1 MMKFF
6 SSVLSDLCWC
16 FLLFISWTAI
26 HFTLFAIKRTDS
38 HKMMMMMM
46 ITNYS
51 HWLQQGLTPP
61 DRLPHGF
68 FRQTSIGAASE
79 ARCLSLS
86 GWIVIWCIYNC
97 AMYVIWEICWVFNLR
112 HSFISLNCRR
122 YSPLSLSL
130 MQAWIKSHLRCSSLA
145 MSRVRRLRSEIYSPP
160 QPILLCL
167 VDFQRDLIKPT
178 SSNCPTLPPSN
189 MSYQLDSPPLPSW
202 SISHLNRA
210 WISESIF
217 NLTLPCLAISQ
228 LPSS

>member
-1 MMKFF
+1 MGVM
-6 SSVLSDLCWC
+6 
-16 FLLFISWTAI
+16 A
-26 HFTLFAIKRTDS
+26 
-38 HKMMMMMM
+38 MMMMMTMMM
-46 ITNYS
+46 ITTNYS
-51 HWLQQGLTPP
+51 HWLQQGPTPP

-68 FRQTSIGAASE
+68 FRQTSIGTSSE

-86 GWIVIWCIYNC
+86 DWIVIWCISNC

-112 HSFISLNCRR
+112 HSFISLNCRW
-122 YSPLSLSL
+122 YSPLSHSL
-130 MQAWIKSHLRCSSLA
+130 MQAWIESQLRCSSLA
-145 MSRVRRLRSEIYSPP
+145 MSRVETIAKWNLFTT

-178 SSNCPTLPPSN
+178 SIKHVLSASLSTA
-189 MSYQLDSPPLPSW
+189 LPSW

-228 LPSS
+228 LPSSHHPTRAPHMKNQNVE

>member
-16 FLLFISWTAI
+16 FLLFIFWTAI

-145 MSRVRRLRSEIYSPP
+145 MSRVETIAKWNLFTTSADP
-160 QPILLCL
+160 L
-167 VDFQRDLIKPT
+167 VPRGFPKR
-178 SSNCPTLPPSN
+178 
-189 MSYQLDSPPLPSW
+189 SYQA
-202 SISHLNRA
+202 N
-210 WISESIF
+210 F
-217 NLTLPCLAISQ
+217 QQ
-228 LPSS
+228 LPHTAAIKHVLSIAVTAGICISKAINKPLAVL

>member
-1 MMKFF
+1 MSAMFY
-6 SSVLSDLCWC
+6 SSVLSATSTCVVGVCSCRLWCYLCWC
-16 FLLFISWTAI
+16 FLLFIFWTGGERV
-26 HFTLFAIKRTDS
+26 FTLVAIKRTDS

-145 MSRVRRLRSEIYSPP
+145 MSRVETIAKWNLFTTSVDPLVPRGFPKRSY
-160 QPILLCL
+160 QAN
-167 VDFQRDLIKPT
+167 FQHLPHIAIIKHVLSAWLST
-178 SSNCPTLPPSN
+178 SSIL
-189 MSYQLDSPPLPSW
+189 
-202 SISHLNRA
+202 IHLA
-210 WISESIF
+210 LE
-217 NLTLPCLAISQ
+217 
-228 LPSS
+228 

>member
-16 FLLFISWTAI
+16 FLLFIFWTAI

-145 MSRVRRLRSEIYSPP
+145 MSRVETIAKWNLFTTSADPLVSRGFPKRSY
-160 QPILLCL
+160 QAN
-167 VDFQRDLIKPT
+167 FQQLSHTAAIKHVLSVWLSTT
-178 SSNCPTLPPSN
+178 SSIL
-189 MSYQLDSPPLPSW
+189 
-202 SISHLNRA
+202 IHLA
-210 WISESIF
+210 LE
-217 NLTLPCLAISQ
+217 
-228 LPSS
+228 